1 MTFTSLIA
9 IFVGVFG
16 LFSIGA
22 AFRAHTLTLRI
33 ALLRRTLLVFGA
45 LLVPM
50 AATLV
55 VTAQVRPPSA
65 REVTGA
71 EVPIEWYRE
80 LRLAT
85 DEHLLGFSI
94 VAFVLTVV
102 AIQGALLL
110 GSLRVFVTE
119 QALDLTTREQ
129 IADHGGRVAS

>member
-1 MTFTSLIA
+1 
-9 IFVGVFG
+9 
-16 LFSIGA
+16 
-22 AFRAHTLTLRI
+22 
-33 ALLRRTLLVFGA
+33 
-45 LLVPM
+45 
-50 AATLV
+50 
-55 VTAQVRPPSA
+55 
-65 REVTGA
+65 
-71 EVPIEWYRE
+71 VPIEWYRE